1 MPWYR
6 KKKKKK
12 KEKKKKEKN
21 SITLNRKHI
30 YCTQIHKLIAMK
42 LFIGIRIKIVMYH
55 LFNIN
60 IKRYIV
66 KNYCNKTKKNRQ
78 TAA

>member
-1 MPWYR
+1 MCHSIVN
-6 KKKKKK
+6 K

-21 SITLNRKHI
+21 SFTLNRKHI

-42 LFIGIRIKIVMYH
+42 LFIRIRIKTIMYR

-66 KNYCNKTKKNRQ
+66 KNYCNKTKKNKLQ
-78 TAA
+78 HNKN